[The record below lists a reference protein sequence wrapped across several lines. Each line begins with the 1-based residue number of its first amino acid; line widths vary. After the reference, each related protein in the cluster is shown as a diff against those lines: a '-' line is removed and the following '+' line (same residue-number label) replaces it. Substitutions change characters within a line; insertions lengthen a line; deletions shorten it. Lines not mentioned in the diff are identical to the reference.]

1 MSGKRLLQKENTK
14 KNIIKTAM
22 GLYASKGFSTPTNMI
37 AKEAGVSHG
46 AIFVHFPTRDDLL
59 LSVLEQFTHEVGDEL
74 HNLSITD
81 GSIYDLLCA
90 HIQVL
95 EGYESFYQG
104 LIKEMPFLP
113 DEVKNMVIALQS
125 ILSQHFNV
133 AIERGKRE
141 GSMKDIPIHLMFNTW
156 IGLVHYYL
164 QNSDLFA
171 PGESVLK
178 RYKNELVNSFMVLI
192 SK

>member
-1 MSGKRLLQKENTK
+1 MPGKRTLQKENTK

-22 GLYASKGFSTPTNMI
+22 CLYASNGFSTPTNMI

-46 AIFVHFPTRDDLL
+46 AIFVHFPTRDDLQ
-59 LSVLEQFTHEVGDEL
+59 LSVLEQFAHEIGDEL
-74 HNLSITD
+74 HNLATTD
-81 GSIYDLLCA
+81 GSIFDLLYA
-90 HIQVL
+90 HIHVL
-95 EGYESFYQG
+95 EGYEPFYKG

-113 DEVKNMVIALQS
+113 DDAKNMVIALQS
-125 ILSQHFNV
+125 ILSRHFNV
-133 AIERGKRE
+133 AIERGKQE
-141 GSMKDIPIHLMFNTW
+141 GIIKEIPLHIIFNTW

-178 RYKNELVNSFMVLI
+178 RCKNELVSSFMVLI

>member
-1 MSGKRLLQKENTK
+1 MPGKRTLQKENTK

-22 GLYASKGFSTPTNMI
+22 CLYASKGFSTPTNII

-46 AIFVHFPTRDDLL
+46 AIFVHFPTRDDLQ
-59 LSVLEQFTHEVGDEL
+59 LSVLEQFAHEIGDEL
-74 HNLSITD
+74 HNLAAAD
-81 GSIYDLLCA
+81 GSIFDLLYA

-95 EGYESFYQG
+95 EGYEPFYKG

-113 DEVKNMVIALQS
+113 DDAKNMVIALQS
-125 ILSQHFNV
+125 ILSRHFNV

-141 GSMKDIPIHLMFNTW
+141 GVIKEIPLHIIFNTW

-178 RYKNELVNSFMVLI
+178 RCKNELVNSFMVLI